1 MSRVE
6 YEYTGL
12 IFCKGEFSMKNSK
25 PRTVLKPIRIPE
37 KVVKEIEQEAS
48 SRNTTFSDIANY
60 RLQHHQNPLTP
71 ELLAKI
77 QDICNHAIEAVK
89 NNSLT
94 MAKTTELE
102 VSLLWKYLK

>member
-6 YEYTGL
+6 HKYTGL

-48 SRNTTFSDIANY
+48 
-60 RLQHHQNPLTP
+60 
-71 ELLAKI
+71 
-77 QDICNHAIEAVK
+77 
-89 NNSLT
+89 
-94 MAKTTELE
+94 
-102 VSLLWKYLK
+102 